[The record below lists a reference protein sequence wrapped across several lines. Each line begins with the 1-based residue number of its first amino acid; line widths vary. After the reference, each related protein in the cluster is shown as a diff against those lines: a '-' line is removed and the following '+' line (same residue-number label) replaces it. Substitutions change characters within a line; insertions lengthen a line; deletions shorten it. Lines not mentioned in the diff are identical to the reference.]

1 MASTISS
8 DVERSGTRCVD
19 VAGFPLNEQSA
30 LPLSDAWE
38 HVPLCVERDML
49 RGILS
54 PPVLGCD
61 AKLLTGAPRR
71 PGAPS

>member
-1 MASTISS
+1 MSS
-8 DVERSGTRCVD
+8 DVERFGTRCVD
-19 VAGFPLNEQSA
+19 VAGFPLKEKRA

-38 HVPLCVERDML
+38 HVPLCGERDML

-54 PPVLGCD
+54 PPVLGSD
-61 AKLLTGAPRR
+61 AKLLTGASRR